1 MSKISNYPYQA
12 RMGQLA
18 MLPAQTNVTTRSN
31 VSPANFQMLA
41 TEIGVLLATR
51 NTDIKSS
58 IACIIQEGTHDGAQ
72 TTPHPFGPQGHGNPP
87 LNLRAHRS
95 AEPSLNEDHDS
106 VLELP
111 RYTTA
116 LNEYRDQSRSVIE
129 WSEKQLSLSPLC
141 WMARVVVDGVGFE
154 ATAGNKKEAK
164 HRASRSA
171 CRSLAIEI

>member
-1 MSKISNYPYQA
+1 M
-12 RMGQLA
+12 RQLV
-18 MLPAQTNVTTRSN
+18 MLSAQTDISVRSN
-31 VSPANFQMLA
+31 DASANFQTLA
-41 TEIGVLLATR
+41 TGVGVLLAAR
-51 NTDIKSS
+51 NMDVKSS
-58 IACIIQEGTHDGAQ
+58 IASIIQAGMPDEAQ
-72 TTPHPFGPQGHGNPP
+72 TTPHPLGPP
-87 LNLRAHRS
+87 LNLPARDS
-95 AEPSLNEDHDS
+95 AEINSNGGHDD

-116 LNEYRDQSRSVIE
+116 LKEYGDRSGAVIE

-141 WMARVVVDGVGFE
+141 WVARVVVDGVTFE

>member
-1 MSKISNYPYQA
+1 MNRISTYPYKA

-18 MLPAQTNVTTRSN
+18 MLFTQANVPVRSRD
-31 VSPANFQMLA
+31 SPANFQTLA

-51 NTDIKSS
+51 NVEIKSS
-58 IACIIQEGTHDGAQ
+58 IASIIQEKMPDGAQ
-72 TTPHPFGPQGHGNPP
+72 TTLHPFGSQEHSSPL
-87 LNLRAHRS
+87 LNLRARGS
-95 AEPSLNEDHDS
+95 ADISPNEAHNV

-116 LNEYRDQSRSVIE
+116 LREYGGRSESVIE
-129 WSEKQLSLSPLC
+129 WSEKQVSLSPLC
-141 WMARVVVDGVGFE
+141 WMAHVTVDGITFE

-171 CRSLAIEI
+171 CLSLAIEI